1 MRIKP
6 YLLPLVQFALI
17 GPGIGALTALLL
29 RSDNGGTVKLSE
41 SGLLFLFSYGVGIT
55 PAVLAG
61 VIYVSSWNAR
71 ALFKYLSVREFGALL
86 GALSGVV
93 AFAALAIVATG
104 TPFPKSPSIYAIPL
118 AAGAVCGYLAARRRD
133 QAQSASTSVKA
144 HTVT

>member
-71 ALFKYLSVREFGALL
+71 ALFKS
-86 GALSGVV
+86 
-93 AFAALAIVATG
+93 
-104 TPFPKSPSIYAIPL
+104 PK
-118 AAGAVCGYLAARRRD
+118 R
-133 QAQSASTSVKA
+133 
-144 HTVT
+144 